1 MVIAK
6 VTKVTVLTEVVLV
19 MEFQREKELAMGT
32 PNKLDEL
39 VVLSEDAGLVKII
52 LFLAR
57 MCLVEMVP
65 KVEVIEVILVPNIAK
80 LELLTKITLSFV
92 CILSLVGVKKYNW
105 LANSQLVEIMW

>member
-19 MEFQREKELAMGT
+19 MEFQREKELVMGT

-65 KVEVIEVILVPNIAK
+65 KVEVIRGYPGSKYCKTRIAYKNYIVFCLYSFSSWSKEV
-80 LELLTKITLSFV
+80 
-92 CILSLVGVKKYNW
+92 
-105 LANSQLVEIMW
+105 